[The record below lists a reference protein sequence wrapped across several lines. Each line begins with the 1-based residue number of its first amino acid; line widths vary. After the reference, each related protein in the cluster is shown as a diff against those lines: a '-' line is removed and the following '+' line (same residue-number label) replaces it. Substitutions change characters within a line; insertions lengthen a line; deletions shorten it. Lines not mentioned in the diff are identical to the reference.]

1 MRIALCLLLAVAL
14 SAQAPQKKKKSA
26 EAGDDQRG
34 YTDTPQI
41 PGQPWKVH
49 DAARPRPE
57 KVAPGRPLVSLPAPA
72 DADIL
77 FDGKSLD
84 KWQMKSRQGEIANPA
99 NWKVENGYVEIVS
112 PKTGRWNMITK
123 EKYGDC
129 QLHIEWMI
137 PAEENGKGQG
147 GGNSGIEL
155 MSRYEVQVLESFEN
169 VTYADGQAAA
179 IYGQYPPL
187 VNVSPKK
194 GDWNSYDIY
203 FEAPKF
209 EGDKLVKPAY
219 VTVVHNGVLV
229 HHHREIL
236 GPAAHRRNGV
246 YKAHGEEPLSLQDH
260 NHAVRYRN
268 IWIRRLKAQP

>member
-1 MRIALCLLLAVAL
+1 MRIFLCLLLAFAL
-14 SAQAPQKKKKSA
+14 SAQAPQKKKKA
-26 EAGDDQRG
+26 AMEGDDQRG
-34 YTDTPQI
+34 YTDTPVI
-41 PGQPWKVH
+41 PGQQWKVH
-49 DAARPRPE
+49 DAARPHPA
-57 KVAPGRPLVSLPAPA
+57 KVAPGRPMVSLPAPA
-72 DADIL
+72 DADVL

-84 KWQMKSRQGEIANPA
+84 KWQMKSRAGEFAPA

-112 PKTGRWNMITK
+112 PKGMRWNLVTK
-123 EKYGDC
+123 EKFGDC
-129 QLHIEWMI
+129 QLHLEWMI
-137 PAEENGKGQG
+137 PAEESGKGQA
-147 GGNSGIEL
+147 GGNSGVEL
-155 MSRYEVQVLESFEN
+155 MSRYEVQVLESLEN
-169 VTYADGQAAA
+169 LTYADGQAASL
-179 IYGQYPPL
+179 YGQWPPM

-203 FEAPKF
+203 FEAPRF

-260 NHAVRYRN
+260 GHAVRYRN
-268 IWIRRLKAQP
+268 IWIRRLASQP

>member
-1 MRIALCLLLAVAL
+1 MRIALCLLLTLAL
-14 SAQAPQKKKKSA
+14 SAQAPQKKKKSS

-41 PGQPWKVH
+41 PGQSWKVH
-49 DAARPRPE
+49 DAARPHPE
-57 KVAPGRPLVSLPAPA
+57 KVAPGRPLASTPAPA
-72 DADIL
+72 DADVL
-77 FDGKSLD
+77 FDGKNLD
-84 KWQMKSRQGEIANPA
+84 KWQMKSRAGEIATPA
-99 NWKVENGYVEIVS
+99 NWRIENGSVEIVS
-112 PKTGRWNMITK
+112 PKGMRWNMITK

-129 QLHIEWMI
+129 QLHLEWMI
-137 PAEENGKGQG
+137 PAEESGKGQA
-147 GGNSGIEL
+147 GGNSGVEL

-179 IYGQYPPL
+179 LYGQWPPM

-194 GDWNSYDIY
+194 GDWNSYDIF

-229 HHHREIL
+229 HNHREIL

-246 YKAHGEEPLSLQDH
+246 YKPHGEDSLSLQDH
-260 NHAVRYRN
+260 GHAVRYRN
-268 IWIRRLKAQP
+268 IWIRRLKPQP